1 MDEFQALACGDV
13 KRIIMQFPN
22 KSCWLDSLPT
32 WILND
37 NLHVS
42 LPFTFI
48 TKIVNSLLISGV
60 FPELLMQT
68 KMTPVLKKA

>member
-1 MDEFQALACGDV
+1 MDCVDV
-13 KRIIMQFPN
+13 KRIIMQFSN

-32 WILND
+32 WILNG

-48 TKIVNSLLISGV
+48 TKIVNPLLISGV
-60 FPELLMQT
+60 FPEVLMQAQ
-68 KMTPVLKKA
+68 MTLVLKKT